1 MTALKNVLLGKAGA
15 ICWTIRSS
23 FVQGTKSMRRLLD
36 LCWVQDRHQQRLSL
50 EARASQSPDAAAAN
64 KSRTH
69 TQANHRLIDWV
80 VVLRPARLKIGHFGD
95 LSPSQSLGLVWKKLN
110 LTKQKHAFINQK
122 KCTTTQTHTHTC
134 LTALCPGLLGWA
146 GTRKVKPIWILLKQ
160 ETASGSGI
168 SWAICKSVPRSR
180 QIATPAPH
188 HFVFYRSDALP
199 AAQPTGSKHWRQ
211 QHKINTKI
219 LKPGSI
225 AFYDTLL
232 GNGASLF
239 SKEKKSNGGD
249 K

>member
-1 MTALKNVLLGKAGA
+1 MTALKNVLLGKIGA

-69 TQANHRLIDWV
+69 TQANRRLIDWV

-122 KCTTTQTHTHTC
+122 KCTTTQTHTH
-134 LTALCPGLLGWA
+134 LFNGPLS
-146 GTRKVKPIWILLKQ
+146 GTTRVSRYQKGKPIWILLKQ

-188 HFVFYRSDALP
+188 HFVFYRLDALP